1 MASKR
6 SDLRRTIGGYA
17 ELLRVPNL
25 FTAPPDVF
33 LGAALIAATNGT
45 NGTVSGSTVVA
56 VTGAALASMLL
67 YAGGTALNDYFD
79 AAVDAVERPERPI
92 PSGRVPHAAAL
103 TVGLALLTSGVIVA
117 FVAAGVV
124 PAVVAAMLS
133 VAILLY
139 DGALKES
146 AAGFLVMGVTRG
158 LDVALGVTAMV
169 AAGSELSTTSAS
181 VSVFTFE
188 IVPATV
194 TIVGVPVV
202 ITSYIAAVTYMAAE
216 EAVGIDRRAVAVGGA
231 GTVFAALSV
240 PVIYALVGIGPSR
253 LALGLALT
261 IGFLAWTGRALRRA
275 YVDPVPETVGPAVG
289 TCVLALV
296 VLNAA
301 FAAVGGV
308 VQAGL
313 VFAFFLP
320 AVGLARVFNV
330 S

>member
-1 MASKR
+1 MASKQ
-6 SDLRRTIGGYA
+6 SGLRGTVGGYA

-25 FTAPPDVF
+25 FTAPPDVL
-33 LGAALIAATNGT
+33 LGAALVAAANGT
-45 NGTVSGSTVVA
+45 NGIVSGSTAVA
-56 VTGAALASMLL
+56 VAGTALASMLL
-67 YAGGTALNDYFD
+67 YAGGTTLNDYFD

-92 PSGRVPHAAAL
+92 PSGRVPYAAAL
-103 TVGLALLTSGVIVA
+103 TVGLALLASGVVVA

-169 AAGSELSTTSAS
+169 AAGSELSSTSAS
-181 VSVFTFE
+181 VSASTFE
-188 IVPATV
+188 IVPT
-194 TIVGVPVV
+194 TITIIGVPIV
-202 ITSYIAAVTYMAAE
+202 ITIYIAAVTYMAAE
-216 EAVGIDRRAVAVGGA
+216 EAGGVDRRAVAVGGA
-231 GTVFAALSV
+231 GTAFAGLSV
-240 PVIYALVGIGPSR
+240 PVVYALVGISPSR
-253 LALGLALT
+253 LAVGLALI

-275 YVDPVPETVGPAVG
+275 YVDPVSETVGPAVG

-296 VLNAA
+296 VLDAA
-301 FAAVGGV
+301 FAAVGGIA
-308 VQAGL
+308 QASL

-320 AVGLARVFNV
+320 AVGLARVFDV